1 LQNKSIKTEYYLPA
15 EDTLFFANHIQNEK
29 GGSALDIGTGSGY
42 LANVLLPNFE
52 VVIAT
57 DISFDATKKS
67 HNLIQNCICC
77 NSADPLTMK
86 FDLVICNMPYLPSK
100 EITDPTVDGLDE
112 GLIVPLQI
120 IKSAKNV
127 IKKGGKMIYLTSS
140 LANHKKLLEETR
152 HLGFHVNIMATK
164 KIFFEELILVEAVL
178 K

>member
-1 LQNKSIKTEYYLPA
+1 MQNKSIKTEYYSPA

-29 GGSALDIGTGSGY
+29 GKSALDIGTGSGY

-57 DISFDATKKS
+57 DISFDATKHA

-77 NSADPLTMK
+77 NSADPLVMK
-86 FDLVICNMPYLPSK
+86 FDLVICNLPYLPSE

-112 GLIVPLQI
+112 GLVIPRQI

-140 LANHKKLLEETR
+140 LANHKKLLEETGN
-152 HLGFHVNIMATK
+152 LGFHTKILATK
-164 KIFFEELILVEAVL
+164 KMFFEELILVEAVL